1 MLGLMKT
8 GLAGVFL
15 LAVCLIAADDGV
27 KIDNDSVR
35 VLKAVEE
42 PHSKTPM
49 HEHPFNRVMVYMDAC
64 DLVVTQEDGRVE
76 KQHWKAGDAQWSPA
90 GGRHTS
96 ENVGK
101 ASARIVEIELKKP
114 GPKTPARRA
123 AELDP
128 VAIDAKHNVLLFEND
143 QVRVFQSWRE
153 PGGQEAMHEH
163 TGTGRVAVL
172 TADLEVRVKSG
183 DGTSEMMHEKAGDIL
198 WSGPSKHAAT
208 NLGARKFD
216 MILVEVK

>member
-1 MLGLMKT
+1 MSMI
-8 GLAGVFL
+8 V
-15 LAVCLIAADDGV
+15 
-27 KIDNDSVR
+27 
-35 VLKAVEE
+35 
-42 PHSKTPM
+42 
-49 HEHPFNRVMVYMDAC
+49 NRVMVYMDAS
-64 DLVVTQEDGRVE
+64 DLVVTHADGRVE
-76 KQHWKAGDAQWSPA
+76 KQHWKAGDVEWSPA

-101 ASARIVEIELKKP
+101 TAVRIVEVELKKP
-114 GPKTPARRA
+114 GPKTAATRA

-128 VAIDAKHNVLLFEND
+128 VAIDGKHNILLFENG
-143 QVRVFQSWRE
+143 QVRVFRSWRE

-172 TADLEVRVKSG
+172 LADLDVRVKSG
-183 DGTSEMMHEKAGDIL
+183 DGTSEVMHEKAGDIL
-198 WSGPSKHAAT
+198 WSGPSKHAGT